1 MCGSCIKL
9 GRQRLHDQNFK
20 GTFGEQSYILD
31 NRLYRQEAG
40 YEVFTLFE
48 TSLNET
54 YLVNRGWLSKEKIDM
69 NKIFQEKKKLTLQ
82 GTLSPFRKFGLSLD
96 EEIVQTGWPK
106 YVQQLDYE
114 IASRDLGRVQDEV
127 LQLSAASVGSFEPI
141 WKPVELQPSRHYGY
155 AVQWFGL
162 ALVLFASYLYYGY
175 KKDYS

>member
-1 MCGSCIKL
+1 MTAFFVFFFPILIFLGSWQVSRGMEKTKIVSQHNLNKSL
-9 GRQRLHDQNFK
+9 PAIDEVQIQNLQDQELMSRTVNLE

-96 EEIVQTGWPK
+96 EEIVQAGWPK
-106 YVQQLDYE
+106 YVQQLD
-114 IASRDLGRVQDEV
+114 
-127 LQLSAASVGSFEPI
+127 
-141 WKPVELQPSRHYGY
+141 
-155 AVQWFGL
+155 
-162 ALVLFASYLYYGY
+162 
-175 KKDYS
+175 